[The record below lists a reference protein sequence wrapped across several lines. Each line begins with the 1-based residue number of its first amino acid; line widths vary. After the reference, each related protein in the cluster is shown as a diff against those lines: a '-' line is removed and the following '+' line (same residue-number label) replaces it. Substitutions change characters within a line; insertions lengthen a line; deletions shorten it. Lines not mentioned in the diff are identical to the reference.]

1 MGSPHIDLQQGG
13 IGLGIYGA
21 RGTIA
26 AHREFGPKSDGVV
39 RRRQAAFLKHSP
51 RRLQR
56 LLIERRLPLPRHRMM
71 RALLLQNFRGRGGQ
85 RHGSP
90 EGQLSA
96 KCVQDG
102 LRREV
107 SRGLIGIDRILR
119 DLPQAAVPKM
129 VGPMNRHCVE
139 PLHADGMERRKSR
152 RIVFRDDFGNCGDLV
167 SLARLASRQQPQDAD
182 PGRRRV
188 NQPVAILDLFER
200 VRFQRPMD
208 SFFNFAGHIDNS
220 FDPSEYNSEMP
231 THIKEA
237 PEVILGAAGPAIS
250 VDRERTRALR
260 TRQTIVVLLLFGGYG
275 ALYFCRAD
283 LSVATP
289 LLVEELVRHGIS
301 HADAIIRMGSIA
313 SFGVLAYALGKIFLT
328 GLGDFWGGRI
338 NFLIGLGGAT
348 LFTLMFASG
357 LSLPL
362 FTMAWIGNRL
372 TQSISWA
379 GLIKVSSKWFDF
391 SSYGMIIGILSIS
404 YLVGDAA
411 ARQWMGMLIEHGFG
425 WRTLF
430 YFAAAVVALFL
441 VVNFFFLRESR
452 LDAGF
457 VEAKPNPLNLFA
469 ASESRPQSV
478 RELLLPL
485 VRSRAFLLVCLL
497 SLGCTIIR
505 ESFNFWTPVY
515 LRDYLGYSMSNAARM
530 SAVFPGVGA
539 VSVLATGWLSDRLG
553 VNGRS
558 LIMFVGLGATAAALL
573 VLMTMRS
580 SSTGPLL
587 PLIAI
592 GTIAFCLL
600 GPYSYLGGAI
610 ALDFGGKQAG
620 AVSSGIIDGVGYLGA
635 VVAGDSI
642 ARVSVAFGWQG
653 VFVALAAV
661 SALAAIGAGCLYLVG
676 AKAAARGKHLP

>member
-1 MGSPHIDLQQGG
+1 M
-13 IGLGIYGA
+13 A
-21 RGTIA
+21 IA
-26 AHREFGPKSDGVV
+26 
-39 RRRQAAFLKHSP
+39 
-51 RRLQR
+51 
-56 LLIERRLPLPRHRMM
+56 
-71 RALLLQNFRGRGGQ
+71 
-85 RHGSP
+85 P
-90 EGQLSA
+90 ELA
-96 KCVQDG
+96 
-102 LRREV
+102 
-107 SRGLIGIDRILR
+107 
-119 DLPQAAVPKM
+119 
-129 VGPMNRHCVE
+129 VGPNASSSGTQNRT
-139 PLHADGMERRKSR
+139 L
-152 RIVFRDDFGNCGDLV
+152 
-167 SLARLASRQQPQDAD
+167 
-182 PGRRRV
+182 
-188 NQPVAILDLFER
+188 
-200 VRFQRPMD
+200 RF
-208 SFFNFAGHIDNS
+208 
-220 FDPSEYNSEMP
+220 
-231 THIKEA
+231 
-237 PEVILGAAGPAIS
+237 
-250 VDRERTRALR
+250 
-260 TRQTIVVLLLFGGYG
+260 RQTTVVLLLFGGYG

-289 LLVEELVRHGIS
+289 LLVEELGRHGVS
-301 HADAIIRMGSIA
+301 HAVAIIRMGSIA
-313 SFGVLAYALGKIFLT
+313 SLGVLAYALGKLFLT

-348 LFTLMFASG
+348 AFTLMFASG

-362 FTMAWIGNRL
+362 FSIAWIGNRL
-372 TQSISWA
+372 TQSLSWA

-430 YFAAAVVALFL
+430 YFAAAVVGLFFA
-441 VVNFFFLRESR
+441 VNYFFLRESR

-457 VEAKPNPLNLFA
+457 IEAKPNPLNLFA
-469 ASESRPQSV
+469 SSESRPQGL

-485 VRSRAFLLVCLL
+485 VRSRAFLVVCLL

-515 LRDYLGYSMSNAARM
+515 LRDYLGYSVSNAARM
-530 SAVFPGVGA
+530 SSIFPGVGA

-553 VNGRS
+553 INGRP
-558 LIMFVGLGATAAALL
+558 LIMFVGLAATAAALL

-600 GPYSYLGGAI
+600 GPYSYLGGAF

-642 ARVSVAFGWQG
+642 ARVSVSFGWPG

-661 SALAAIGAGCLYLVG
+661 SALAAFGAGYLYYLG
-676 AKAAARGKHLP
+676 AKAAASKKPLP

>member
-1 MGSPHIDLQQGG
+1 MPKHI
-13 IGLGIYGA
+13 
-21 RGTIA
+21 R
-26 AHREFGPKSDGVV
+26 
-39 RRRQAAFLKHSP
+39 
-51 RRLQR
+51 
-56 LLIERRLPLPRHRMM
+56 
-71 RALLLQNFRGRGGQ
+71 
-85 RHGSP
+85 
-90 EGQLSA
+90 
-96 KCVQDG
+96 
-102 LRREV
+102 
-107 SRGLIGIDRILR
+107 
-119 DLPQAAVPKM
+119 
-129 VGPMNRHCVE
+129 
-139 PLHADGMERRKSR
+139 
-152 RIVFRDDFGNCGDLV
+152 
-167 SLARLASRQQPQDAD
+167 
-182 PGRRRV
+182 
-188 NQPVAILDLFER
+188 
-200 VRFQRPMD
+200 
-208 SFFNFAGHIDNS
+208 
-220 FDPSEYNSEMP
+220 
-231 THIKEA
+231 EA
-237 PEVILGAAGPAIS
+237 PEVILVGAGPVASI
-250 VDRERTRALR
+250 DRERTRALR
-260 TRQTIVVLLLFGGYG
+260 IRQAIVIMLLFGGYG

-348 LFTLMFASG
+348 VFTLMFASG

-452 LDAGF
+452 LDSGF

-573 VLMTMRS
+573 VLMSMRS

-661 SALAAIGAGCLYLVG
+661 SALAAFGAGCLYLLG